1 MQGDAFPSYPF
12 PSLPHGNGSRTDSGN
27 QARNDTRNGAAS
39 RVLSQS
45 HSPS

>member
-12 PSLPHGNGSRTDSGN
+12 PSLPHGNRSRTNSGN
-27 QARNDTRNGAAS
+27 QARNGTGNGAAS
-39 RVLSQS
+39 RAQSQS